1 MTSVWRFYTGRK
13 AVFLWALLAWEY
25 EKRSDSSAYQRWV
38 QIERAAWR
46 RAARQERTKD
56 ACRLAL
62 WHPSEAVLFPAR
74 LQESLAPRHHEKR
87 ENLATCPSRPSA
99 ARGNFLRPYVSAGAP
114 PRPPTGPLGG
124 SRDAPASGGT
134 PEPGGAGR
142 GWTQLWMPAS
152 PRRQPVTPAD
162 AYKKEEDNLGLPRPP
177 GRK

>member
-1 MTSVWRFYTGRK
+1 MQASQLSFDGRCW
-13 AVFLWALLAWEY
+13 LGRM
-25 EKRSDSSAYQRWV
+25 RSDESPALTSAGSKLT
-38 QIERAAWR
+38 ALAPLDK
-46 RAARQERTKD
+46 ERTKD